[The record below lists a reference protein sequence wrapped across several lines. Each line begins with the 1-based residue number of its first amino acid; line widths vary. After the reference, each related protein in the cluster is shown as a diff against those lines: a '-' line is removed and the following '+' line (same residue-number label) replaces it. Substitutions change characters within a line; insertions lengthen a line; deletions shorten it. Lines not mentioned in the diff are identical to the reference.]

1 MPACSVHY
9 YLVGPGRPRSAP
21 EKDTLRRRP
30 PRPRP
35 LSAAAL
41 RAAVSAGHTQV
52 TGSGA
57 KKDAMQASSVGTP
70 PAPPAA
76 LSDALACALPA
87 YQTHSR

>member
-1 MPACSVHY
+1 MPARRAGTQA
-9 YLVGPGRPRSAP
+9 VGPGRPRSAP

-35 LSAAAL
+35 PPAAAL

-70 PAPPAA
+70 PALPAA
-76 LSDALACALPA
+76 PPDALACALPA
-87 YQTHSR
+87 